1 MRLSDR
7 LETWRQLLNHP
18 GNRRR
23 RFAAIAD
30 YLRWN
35 TGSRLLNSEYV
46 LPLIDG
52 VRLIVSARQNYAT
65 LTYVNRLWDFP
76 DMMFLLH
83 FLRPG
88 DVFADLGSNVGG
100 YTMLAARAVG
110 CEAIAFE
117 PVPETFAELQANVRL
132 NDVAA
137 LVDARNCGLGA
148 EPGVLR
154 MTAALGGMNHMAG
167 KGFAG
172 PTVDV
177 SVVRLDDALQ
187 GRAVN
192 LIKMDAEGYERNI
205 LAGGQETLANPA
217 LHGIIVELNK
227 SGMRYGF
234 SDDDVHAEIC
244 RFGFKPYAYDAQTR
258 KLQRLDTY
266 NTVDFNTLYIRPSD
280 FMAGRIATSRTFD
293 FKGLTL

>member
-7 LETWRQLLNHP
+7 LETLRQLLGHP
-18 GNRRR
+18 GNRHRR
-23 RFAAIAD
+23 LAAIAD
-30 YLRWN
+30 YFRWN
-35 TGSRLLNSEYV
+35 AGSRLLNSEYV
-46 LPLIDG
+46 LPLIDN

-88 DVFADLGSNVGG
+88 DVFADLGCNVGG
-100 YTMLAARAVG
+100 YTMLAAGAVG
-110 CEAIAFE
+110 CQATAFE

-148 EPGVLR
+148 APGVLR
-154 MTAALGGMNHMAG
+154 MTAALGGMNHMANE
-167 KGFAG
+167 GFAG
-172 PTVDV
+172 RTVEV
-177 SVVRLDDALQ
+177 NVARLDDALQ
-187 GRAVN
+187 GRAAH

-217 LHGIIVELNK
+217 LHGVIVELNG
-227 SGMRYGF
+227 SGLRYGF
-234 SDDDVHAEIC
+234 SDADVHAEIC
-244 RFGFKPYAYDAQTR
+244 RFGFEPYAYDPLTR
-258 KLQRLDTY
+258 QLTRLATY
-266 NTVDFNTLYIRPSD
+266 NTVDFNTLYIRPSE
-280 FMAGRIATSRTFD
+280 FITGRIAGARRFQ
-293 FKGLTL
+293 FRNLAL